1 MKESHSPS
9 GELHMLPDTVIT
21 ERRRLA
27 ASTHD
32 QVSTF
37 KNPKTFTATL
47 VVASLLLLIKRPLSK
62 MIKSQSSD
70 RSSASKI
77 HRIPPAYSR
86 YLLGACV

>member
-1 MKESHSPS
+1 
-9 GELHMLPDTVIT
+9 MLPDTVIT
-21 ERRRLA
+21 ERRRVA
-27 ASTHD
+27 ASSTHD

-37 KNPKTFTATL
+37 KNPKTFAATL